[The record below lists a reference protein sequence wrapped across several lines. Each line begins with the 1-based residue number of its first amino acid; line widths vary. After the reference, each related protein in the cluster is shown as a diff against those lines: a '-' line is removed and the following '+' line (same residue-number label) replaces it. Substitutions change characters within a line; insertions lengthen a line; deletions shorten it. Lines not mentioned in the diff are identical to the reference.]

1 MTSEKNPS
9 APQKVPAEQPKGDR
23 SKGSGRSSDFVI
35 FILELLIPVV
45 LTSALIYWVSGILG
59 IWNLNRTL
67 ALVIITIALV
77 VFSLF
82 ISITLDGFTLPM
94 RQKSDA
100 GRIFNRAN
108 SRARLVKFILGG
120 LVIPIAV
127 FAAANL
133 VSLPTHETA
142 ISILMRPRSLTP
154 KAPLVVAIG
163 NTIINSTNSSTKV
176 QGIKTL
182 QTFPATDSLA
192 QLFRVLTDDPAA
204 LSDASEYEALSK
216 AIASYGLEAKPQLLT
231 AFNQVDPTQR
241 KGYSTPSG
249 DPFDRY
255 FSASFEG
262 LRKEIGDLTTDQA
275 VKEANL
281 ARIDSVEAD
290 LKVGLS
296 KMAAEPVSAGSG
308 APLLDFVM
316 DTFLEMNVKQEPELL
331 LLAKKTAT
339 DATYAEST
347 RGQALLLIAKL
358 GGKDEINGLY
368 SFMEEPS
375 DLVQAKALEAIALLE
390 TKEAPPAKSK

>member
-9 APQKVPAEQPKGDR
+9 APQKVPAEQPKERR
-23 SKGSGRSSDFVI
+23 SEGGGRSSDFVI
-35 FILELLIPVV
+35 FVLELLLPVA
-45 LTSALIYWVSGILG
+45 LTSALIYWASGILG

-67 ALVIITIALV
+67 ALVIIAIALV

-82 ISITLDGFTLPM
+82 ISISLDGITLPM

-108 SRARLVKFILGG
+108 ARARLVKFILGG

-133 VSLPTHETA
+133 VSLPTHETV
-142 ISILMRPRSLTP
+142 ISVLMRPRSLPP

-163 NTIINSTNSSTKV
+163 NTIINSANSATKV

-182 QTFPATDSLA
+182 QTFPAADSLA
-192 QLFRVLTDDPAA
+192 QLFRVLKDDPNA
-204 LSDASEYEALSK
+204 LTDASEYEALSK
-216 AIASYGLEAKPQLLT
+216 AIASYGLEAKPGLLT

-241 KGYSTPSG
+241 KGYSIPSS

-262 LRKEIGDLTTDQA
+262 LSKEIGDLTTDQT
-275 VKEANL
+275 VKDAYL
-281 ARIDSVEAD
+281 ARIDSAEAD
-290 LKVGLS
+290 LKAELS
-296 KMAAEPVSAGSG
+296 KVAAESVSAGSG

-316 DTFLEMNVKQEPELL
+316 DTFLEMNIKQEPELL
-331 LLAKKTAT
+331 LFAKKTAD
-339 DATYAEST
+339 DATYADNV

-368 SFMEEPS
+368 SFMEDPS

-390 TKEAPPAKSK
+390 TKEAPPAKTK